1 MIPFRYIG
9 TGFFMP
15 QSRLKYFILL
25 HITVFI
31 FGFTG
36 ILGKQITMDQP
47 ELDSINVVL
56 YRMIIAAAGLWF
68 YMKLMK
74 IKFKA
79 PSKERL
85 KMIGV
90 GGLIAAHWITFFAS
104 IEESNVSVALACI
117 SSATLFTSVLEP
129 LILKRKFDPSELF
142 IGIATIIGIYI
153 ITVATSKDG
162 LDYTLG
168 IVLSVISAFLAALFG
183 VINAKLG
190 VDNDPEE
197 ISMIEMISGAVFTF
211 LFALVSNHH
220 LLGPSEI
227 SDGNWFRLIL
237 LGLLAT
243 SFAFVATVAI
253 MRVLTPFT
261 VALSINLEPIY
272 AIILALILFPQ
283 SEKMVP
289 LFYVGASI
297 IIGSIA
303 VNAVLKKRRRQK
315 VKKLG
320 QNHSEI

>member
-1 MIPFRYIG
+1 M
-9 TGFFMP
+9 MS
-15 QSRLKYFILL
+15 QSRLKYFALL

-36 ILGKQITMDQP
+36 ILGKQISTDQP
-47 ELDSINVVL
+47 QLDAINVVL
-56 YRMIIAAAGLWF
+56 YRMFIAAIGLWI
-68 YMKLMK
+68 YMKFMK
-74 IKFKA
+74 IRFKA
-79 PSKERL
+79 PSKELL
-85 KMIGV
+85 KMVGV
-90 GGLIAAHWITFFAS
+90 GAIIAGHWITFFAS

-117 SSATLFTSVLEP
+117 SSATLFTSILEP
-129 LILKRKFDPSELF
+129 LILKRKFDPSELL
-142 IGIATIIGIYI
+142 IGIATIVGIYI
-153 ITVATSKDG
+153 ITVATSDDG

-168 IVLSVISAFLAALFG
+168 IVLSVVSAFLAATFG
-183 VINAKLG
+183 VFNAKLG

-197 ISMIEMISGAVFTF
+197 ISVVEMISGGFFTL
-211 LFALVSNHH
+211 LFALISNHH

-237 LGLLAT
+237 LGLIAT

-272 AIILALILFPQ
+272 AIILALILFPN
-283 SEKMVP
+283 SEKMSP

-315 VKKLG
+315 AKKMAA
-320 QNHSEI
+320 HSEI